1 MFYHLDDDDDD
12 DDDHHIGDDH
22 HIDDDDD
29 GFHHLDLLELCVART
44 KTSEDKGKSKE
55 EQILK
60 RFEKSGKFAKKITIP
75 TPPPGMITVIS
86 HTWLR

>member
-1 MFYHLDDDDDD
+1 MFYHLDDDDDDDD

-44 KTSEDKGKSKE
+44 KTSEDKGKSGE

-60 RFEKSGKFAKKITIP
+60 RF
-75 TPPPGMITVIS
+75 
-86 HTWLR
+86 

>member
-12 DDDHHIGDDH
+12 IGDDH

-29 GFHHLDLLELCVART
+29 GFHHLDLLELCVTRT
-44 KTSEDKGKSKE
+44 KTSEDKGKSGE
-55 EQILK
+55 EQILNGERK
-60 RFEKSGKFAKKITIP
+60 NVFTIP

-86 HTWLR
+86 HTWLL

>member
-12 DDDHHIGDDH
+12 IGDDH